1 MESHFFND
9 KNVNNMTNILIKQL
23 NIKNDPEI
31 KKKCKKLVHQQ
42 MKDVYDKYGSKRP
55 EGMKSA
61 EFLNALN
68 RKSVKQSIVICE
80 SSKKKKQTKES
91 SVSDLKLERDAL
103 TFGPRNL
110 KQPPKRPEHTSR
122 VSEDKEMMFNDTTNM
137 SNFASFDTK
146 SPAQY
151 VRADGSLSR
160 DAPTDWDDNVNVGR
174 SKQDDLERAMN
185 ERQKDYNQNNRASNV
200 RGGKTNEYR
209 DDRQMF
215 NNNNNNNYNDEHF
228 SGGFNDNDNNYN
240 NNYGNFDGND
250 DYEDNFSG
258 GNDNF
263 SGGDGS
269 GGRNDR
275 NYNDDTAIK
284 SRYNDALASRN
295 NLDTDSRKPPP
306 KNFNPSISPYQNG
319 NNKRQKND
327 YDDERDDDRKQRN
340 DGDRRQ
346 RDDGDRRQRDDGGDR
361 RQRNNNNDDRRQRY
375 DDRQQRNNQNQNQN
389 QNDNSNHLNG
399 SREVSL
405 PLYNNNNFIK
415 EEMINLDSEQLDAYI
430 SKMKS
435 KISTQINLSNF
446 DPNCL
451 QNLSSSELKELINKI
466 SLDLSGINNIINDP
480 SPSPSTFHIN
490 NNHDNYNHDISPR
503 EQDNTLTSKQHD
515 NKNKCVDI
523 LIKSNEWDQ
532 PENYND
538 YMVDFKEP
546 YTHVTSFQLLNLK
559 LPALTNVINTD
570 NNNMKILLND
580 DEINKN
586 ITPNMYE
593 LQGLLNIMNMYLAPS
608 FNVSHNNGRVT
619 ITNITNIKFDM
630 ANGEKSVFKLLGFKK
645 SNYIDK
651 VSYVGEEEPLF
662 GSNRDVYLFIE
673 GIKDEEAIFKFK
685 SMENPNNLCPVTLT
699 LDKPI
704 EELSEIFIKFKYE
717 DNVESNK
724 NVNFHGKPH
733 ELLVRLGQ

>member
-23 NIKNDPEI
+23 NIKNDPEVR
-31 KKKCKKLVHQQ
+31 KKCKKLVYQQ
-42 MKDVYDKYGSKRP
+42 MKEVYDKYGSKRP

-68 RKSVKQSIVICE
+68 KKSVKQSIVICE

-110 KQPPKRPEHTSR
+110 KQPPKRPEHTLKGSDDR
-122 VSEDKEMMFNDTTNM
+122 EMLFNDTTNM

-160 DAPTDWDDNVNVGR
+160 DAPTDWDDDVNIGR

-185 ERQKDYNQNNRASNV
+185 ERQKDYNQQNRASS
-200 RGGKTNEYR
+200 GGKGGKHNEYR

-215 NNNNNNNYNDEHF
+215 NNNNRNDNFNDEHF
-228 SGGFNDNDNNYN
+228 SGNFNENDNNYN

-250 DYEDNFSG
+250 DYGDNFSG

-263 SGGDGS
+263 SGGS
-269 GGRNDR
+269 NTDR

-284 SRYNDALASRN
+284 SRYNDVLASRSA
-295 NLDTDSRKPPP
+295 LDYDSKKPPP
-306 KNFNPSISPYQNG
+306 KNFNPSVSPYQKD
-319 NNKRQKND
+319 NNRMPPRNDDDRRPRNDYEDRRLRND
-327 YDDERDDDRKQRN
+327 YDDRDN
-340 DGDRRQ
+340 DRRP
-346 RDDGDRRQRDDGGDR
+346 R
-361 RQRNNNNDDRRQRY
+361 NDDRRQRY
-375 DDRQQRNNQNQNQN
+375 DNRQSQNQNQN
-389 QNDNSNHLNG
+389 PNDNLNHLNG

-430 SKMKS
+430 AKMKS

-451 QNLSSSELKELINKI
+451 QNLSSLELKELINKI

-490 NNHDNYNHDISPR
+490 NNNMAHDNFNYDISPR
-503 EQDNTLTSKQHD
+503 EPDNTPIQKHHE
-515 NKNKCVDI
+515 NKNKFVDI

-608 FNVSHNNGRVT
+608 FNVTYNNGRVT

-724 NVNFHGKPH
+724 GVNFYGKPH